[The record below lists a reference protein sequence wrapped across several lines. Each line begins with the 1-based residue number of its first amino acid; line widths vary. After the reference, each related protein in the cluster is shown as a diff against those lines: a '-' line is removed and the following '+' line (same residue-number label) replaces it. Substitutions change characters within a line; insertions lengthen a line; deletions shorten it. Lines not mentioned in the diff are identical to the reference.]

1 MFGIGLKKRIKLL
14 ENRLNILL
22 SENEDNNEC
31 NEKRIEKILLIGEDE
46 ETLELIDQFSELNHS
61 SLTSYYNTH
70 KHLDMLDEYALV
82 GSIARLR
89 GLEEEL
95 DSSVHLTPA
104 VTVLVIFITAY
115 VALSQST
122 NSIGMAF
129 LALFISSC
137 FIGIVFKWSN
147 MNRKGRKRIVYF
159 RHLLEY
165 QLSNKITKQ

>member
-1 MFGIGLKKRIKLL
+1 M
-14 ENRLNILL
+14 NILL

-46 ETLELIDQFSELNHS
+46 EILELIDQFSELNHS
-61 SLTSYYNTH
+61 SLTSYYNIH
-70 KHLDMLDEYALV
+70 KHLDKLDEYALV